1 MTPIKITNILYECYR
16 KKETMQPTNV
26 SHLHFL
32 VVTMTFD
39 SIKPGVGRFRRCRT
53 QKLKIQSKANRYEA
67 MTAVSKK

>member
-1 MTPIKITNILYECYR
+1 
-16 KKETMQPTNV
+16 MQPTNV

-53 QKLKIQSKANRYEA
+53 QKLKIQSKAKRYEA
-67 MTAVSKK
+67 MTAVLKNSRRKHETNEEGNYGKVG